1 MVRWAVDRLLDWMA
15 IFIAYPLLA
24 AVIGGLLLASGRYAR
39 RRLPMAAGIIWLLYA
54 LYEFGMKRRLLCSG
68 ECDIRIDLLA
78 IYPLL
83 LLVLGAGAISLLLA
97 LSGRLGKTEP

>member
-1 MVRWAVDRLLDWMA
+1 VDRLLDWMA
-15 IFIAYPLLA
+15 IFIEYPALA
-24 AVIGGLLLASGRYAR
+24 AVISALLLASGRYAH